1 MPYLF
6 KDSKLDHILSIC
18 FAYYHSD
25 NLVKMSS
32 AWYMV
37 LPKFCLI
44 IEYIEL
50 VSILLHTNGSSRNAA
65 VEL

>member
-6 KDSKLDHILSIC
+6 KDSKLDHILYIC
-18 FAYYHSD
+18 FAYYHC
-25 NLVKMSS
+25 

-50 VSILLHTNGSSRNAA
+50 ISILLHTNGSSRNAA